1 MRIVSKLLAGCAALA
16 LMAASTGQVL
26 ADPPGGVTPRGS
38 DVVGVGSDTIGY
50 LLDQFS
56 LDYDKSHPKAAS
68 LLYSWDATSPAG
80 GKAGGLIV
88 TKATCKAVV
97 RPDGSLAGI
106 SALTAD
112 ATQPSDRFNHCVDY
126 AGSSTAPSGTHRPCI
141 VGHICYIPLAG
152 DAVTWASRAAASGG
166 TDAPAS
172 LTLTQ
177 LKNIYQCK
185 VTNWAKVGGRPGPIK
200 AFLPQTSSG
209 TRAFWLAALGLV
221 KPGRCVSDEGNT
233 LQDNQGISPVL
244 DSQEAIVPYS
254 VADYLAQVYRDAR
267 CARSSCTGSPACKPT
282 ASENTF
288 GCDEHG
294 VLSINEIGLSKP
306 TLPWP
311 LPKSK
316 CKPCTINPKFTQVFQ
331 RLVYIAVRRASTP
344 DHIPAYLEPFFGAK
358 GGKKPGW
365 VCSSPQAKVDI
376 EEYGFLAL
384 GGPPTPSDIPNAI
397 PLCGTPYH

>member
-1 MRIVSKLLAGCAALA
+1 MHIVGKLLAGCAALA
-16 LMAASTGQVL
+16 LIATSTGQVL

-50 LLDQFS
+50 LLDQFAA
-56 LDYDKSHPKAAS
+56 DYNSSHPKAAS

-88 TKATCKAVV
+88 TKVTCKAVV

-112 ATQPSDRFNHCVDY
+112 ATQPSDPRNHCVDY
-126 AGSSTAPSGTHRPCI
+126 AGSSIAPSGTPRPCA
-141 VGHICYIPLAG
+141 VGHICYIPLAR

-177 LKNIYQCK
+177 LKDIYQCK
-185 VTNWAKVGGRPGPIK
+185 VTNWAKVGGHPAPIK

-209 TRAFWLAALGLV
+209 TRAFWLTALGLV
-221 KPGRCVSDEGNT
+221 KPGKCVSDEGNT

-244 DSQEAIVPYS
+244 DNPEAIFPYS

-267 CARSSCTGSPACKPT
+267 CTHSSCAGSPACKPT
-282 ASENTF
+282 ASQNVF

-294 VLSINEIGLSKP
+294 VLRINEIGGSKP

-311 LPKSK
+311 LPKSQ
-316 CKPCTINPKFTQVFQ
+316 CKPCTINPKFARVFQ
-331 RLVYIAVRRASTP
+331 RLVYIAIRQASTTN
-344 DHIPAYLEPFFGAK
+344 HIPAYLDPFFGPK
-358 GGKKPGW
+358 GVTKPGW
-365 VCSSPQAKVDI
+365 VCSSPQAKLDI

-384 GGPPTPSDIPNAI
+384 ASSPALSDIPNGL
-397 PLCGTPYH
+397 PQCGTPYH